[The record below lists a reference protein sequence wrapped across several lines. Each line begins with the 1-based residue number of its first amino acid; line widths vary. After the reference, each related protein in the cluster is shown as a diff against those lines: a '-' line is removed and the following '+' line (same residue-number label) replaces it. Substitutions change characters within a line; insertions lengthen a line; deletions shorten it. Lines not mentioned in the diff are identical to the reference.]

1 MKILCVISQ
10 ALVCDWLFNLGAEM
24 KKTAALIA
32 GLTLC
37 AASVQA
43 ADLNIWNW
51 SDYIGASTVKDFIKA
66 TGLKQTNYAVFDS
79 NEMVEARLLS
89 GHSGFDAINT
99 PSYYIPRL
107 AKAGA
112 LQKIDHSKIP
122 MWNEL
127 DKTRMKKLAE
137 IDPDNAY
144 AYPYTEISVGIGY
157 NKGKIEKIFG
167 KDFKVDSWSFLFDK
181 KNSDKLAQCGIAV
194 IDEPIEV
201 ISAVMHYQGKDPTS
215 EKAADYKE
223 AQAVLTDLARNTSY
237 FHSSRYINDL
247 ASGEVCAVIGYSG
260 DVLQARARAK
270 TANPD
275 TDIEYVVPK
284 EGSPMWF
291 DCWAVPADAEHYD
304 NAMKWFNYLITPDNA
319 AAVGNEI
326 RYFMPVTNAISK
338 LDKELS
344 GNPSIF
350 LSDELMS
357 KMYLMQPT
365 TSKMSRITNQVWNA
379 MKLDSAK
386 KGDDSSDDA
395 NGWD

>member
-1 MKILCVISQ
+1 
-10 ALVCDWLFNLGAEM
+10 M
-24 KKTAALIA
+24 KKTSALAAISVLFA
-32 GLTLC
+32 
-37 AASVQA
+37 AASANA

-66 TGLKQTNYAVFDS
+66 TGLKKTNYAVFDS

-99 PSYYIPRL
+99 PSYYVPRL

-122 MWNEL
+122 EWGEL
-127 DKTRMKKLAE
+127 DQTRMKKLAE
-137 IDPDNAY
+137 VDPNNDY

-157 NKGKIEKIFG
+157 NKGKIEEIFG
-167 KDFKVDSWSFLFDK
+167 KDYKVDSWDFLFDK
-181 KNSDKLAQCGIAV
+181 KNSEKLAKCGIAI

-215 EKAADYKE
+215 EKAGDYKE
-223 AQAVLTDLARNTSY
+223 AQQLLTDLARNTAY

-270 TANPD
+270 TANKGI
-275 TDIEYVVPK
+275 DIEYVVPK

-291 DCWAVPADAEHYD
+291 DCWAVPAGAEHYD

-326 RYFMPVTNAISK
+326 RYFMPVTKAIPK
-338 LDKELS
+338 LDRELS

-350 LSDELMS
+350 LSDEMMA
-357 KMYLMQPT
+357 KMYMMQPT

-386 KGDDSSDDA
+386 TDNSEGGEDDG

>member
-1 MKILCVISQ
+1 
-10 ALVCDWLFNLGAEM
+10 M
-24 KKTAALIA
+24 KKTAALVA
-32 GLTLC
+32 LS
-37 AASVQA
+37 AAMAFSAEA
-43 ADLNIWNW
+43 ADLNVWNW
-51 SDYIGASTVKDFIKA
+51 SDYIGANTVKDFIKA
-66 TGLKQTNYAVFDS
+66 TGLTKTNYAVFDS

-89 GHSGFDAINT
+89 GHSGFDVVNT
-99 PSYYIPRL
+99 PSYYVPRL

-112 LQKIDHSKIP
+112 LRKIDHSKIP
-122 MWNEL
+122 AWGEL
-127 DKTRMKKLAE
+127 DPVRMKKLAQ
-137 IDPDNAY
+137 IDPNNDY

-157 NKGKIEKIFG
+157 NKGKIEEIFG

-181 KNSDKLAQCGIAV
+181 ENSKKLAQCGIAV

-215 EKAADYKE
+215 EKAGDYKE
-223 AQAVLTDLARNTSY
+223 AQVLLTDLARNTAY

-270 TANPD
+270 TAGKGI
-275 TDIEYVVPK
+275 DIEYVVPK

-291 DCWAVPADAEHYD
+291 DCFAVPSDAEHYD
-304 NAMKWFNYLITPDNA
+304 NAMKWFNYLITPENA

-326 RYFMPVTNAISK
+326 RYFMPVTKAIPM

-350 LSDELMS
+350 LSDEMMA

-365 TSKMSRITNQVWNA
+365 TSKVSRITNRVWNA

-386 KGDDSSDDA
+386 GEGGEGSNEEAA

>member
-1 MKILCVISQ
+1 
-10 ALVCDWLFNLGAEM
+10 M
-24 KKTAALIA
+24 KKTAALVA
-32 GLTLC
+32 VSALF
-37 AASVQA
+37 AASAQS

-51 SDYIGASTVKDFIKA
+51 SDYIRASTVKDFIKA
-66 TGLKQTNYAVFDS
+66 TGLKETNYAVFDS

-122 MWNEL
+122 EWGEL
-127 DKTRMKKLAE
+127 DQTRMKKLAE
-137 IDPDNAY
+137 IDPNNDY

-157 NKGKIEKIFG
+157 NKGKIEEIFG
-167 KDFKVDSWSFLFDK
+167 KDYKVDSWDFLFDK
-181 KNSDKLAQCGIAV
+181 KNSERLAKCGIAI

-215 EKAADYKE
+215 EKAGDYKE
-223 AQAVLTDLARNTSY
+223 AQKLLTDLARNTAY

-270 TANPD
+270 TAGKGD
-275 TDIEYVVPK
+275 DIEYVVPK

-291 DCWAVPADAEHYD
+291 DCWAVPAGAEHYD

-326 RYFMPVTNAISK
+326 RYFMPVTKAIPK
-338 LDKELS
+338 LDPELS

-350 LSDELMS
+350 LSDEMMS
-357 KMYLMQPT
+357 KMYMMHPT

-386 KGDDSSDDA
+386 GDDSGDDA